1 MLSGLHLNIKSELGL
16 SFCSTDQFLEEIKD
30 QLFKFSVMFDL
41 FHTFFACESENVTEQ
56 LETKTKKFSRLYGDE
71 GFMISSVFRDE
82 SAVILTA
89 FSFI

>member
-1 MLSGLHLNIKSELGL
+1 
-16 SFCSTDQFLEEIKD
+16 
-30 QLFKFSVMFDL
+30 MFDL
-41 FHTFFACESENVTEQ
+41 FDTFFACESENVTEQ
-56 LETKTKKFSRLYGDE
+56 LETKMKKLSRLYGDE